1 MWPNSFPLFQYVAI
15 LVSFPTGS
23 SALDIRDIKFFYD
36 CFYKTPEKITQ
47 YNFILKHCS
56 TSHPVRARKRKED
69 NNKPKSMTVKYHV
82 KRRDGLFVTVYRETF
97 LKILLVKKDRVLNLL
112 KKFKEQNE
120 MPKERRGGDR
130 VKGKNDDKRTAIRNF
145 VKSYNVLSHT
155 IVAPKR
161 SIEYTCQQ
169 N

>member
-1 MWPNSFPLFQYVAI
+1 
-15 LVSFPTGS
+15 
-23 SALDIRDIKFFYD
+23 
-36 CFYKTPEKITQ
+36 
-47 YNFILKHCS
+47 
-56 TSHPVRARKRKED
+56 
-69 NNKPKSMTVKYHV
+69 MTVKYHV